1 MGLRRLI
8 RYLRGSKTPA
18 ATGWIDFLAGPERT
32 RGRVVGPAGLRLIVS
47 ATVDGVWTHRI
58 IGAADATDR
67 DAFWREWRAAGGGPF
82 YDETGAELDPEKI
95 LQ

>member
-8 RYLRGSKTPA
+8 RFLRGTKTPA
-18 ATGWIDFLAGPERT
+18 ATGQVVFRQGSET
-32 RGRVVGPAGLRLIVS
+32 YGGRVIGPAGLRLIV
-47 ATVDGVWTHRI
+47 ATTIDGVWVNRLVGVNDAAD
-58 IGAADATDR
+58 GAAY
-67 DAFWREWRAAGGGPF
+67 WREWRAAGGGPL